1 MQVKALNECEPSHYI
16 FVIVPM
22 ILVVGITSIVIL
34 VHNFIYFSL
43 YIYGKVL
50 KNLQNHN
57 ENHLCQLTVLRAE
70 V

>member
-50 KNLQNHN
+50 KN
-57 ENHLCQLTVLRAE
+57 
-70 V
+70 

>member
-1 MQVKALNECEPSHYI
+1 MLVKALNECEPSHYI

-34 VHNFIYFSL
+34 MHNFIYFSL
-43 YIYGKVL
+43 YIYGKVFE
-50 KNLQNHN
+50 KEQSHN
-57 ENHLCQLTVLRAE
+57 ENNMCQLTVLRAE